1 MTVTNKTSVIVSALL
16 TLCIHKAVL
25 AQSSTSNNW
34 RGSDRAL
41 LQVCFDKLDSE
52 PPKTL
57 GATVV
62 SESTLVGQTLVL
74 VGYTSKRRPIY
85 QGSLM
90 HPSDFQSVLV
100 TLPGIQS
107 VVKVE
112 KPTSFETYID
122 TWKFVPSDAC
132 FSNTSF
138 AFKMLHDGR
147 PSPDVSCPDLGISV
161 LLKVASSSEHAL
173 DMRDARERGPKEFNG
188 RGSCRE
194 PAYPQR
200 KEK

>member
-1 MTVTNKTSVIVSALL
+1 MTNNTSLIACILL
-16 TLCIHKAVL
+16 TLCLHDAVL
-25 AQSSTSNNW
+25 AQSSTSTSW
-34 RGSDRAL
+34 RPSDRAL

-52 PPKTL
+52 PPKIL
-57 GATVV
+57 GVTVV
-62 SESTLVGQTLVL
+62 SESSLVGQTLAL
-74 VGYTSKRRPIY
+74 VGYTSTKRPIY

-90 HPSDFQSVLV
+90 HPSDFQSALV
-100 TLPGIQS
+100 KLPGIQS

-112 KPTSFETYID
+112 KPASFETYID
-122 TWKFVPSDAC
+122 VWKFVPSNAC

-147 PSPDVSCPDLGISV
+147 PSPDVSCPDLGIST
-161 LLKVASSSEHAL
+161 LLKVASSSENAL

-188 RGSCRE
+188 RGGCRE

-200 KEK
+200 KEN

>member
-1 MTVTNKTSVIVSALL
+1 MAVTNKTSVIVSVLL
-16 TLCIHKAVL
+16 TLCVHKAVL
-25 AQSSTSNNW
+25 AQSSTSTNW
-34 RGSDRAL
+34 RESDRAL

-57 GATVV
+57 GVTVV
-62 SESTLVGQTLVL
+62 SESTLVGQTLML
-74 VGYTSKRRPIY
+74 VGYTITKRPIY

-90 HPSDFQSVLV
+90 HPSDFQSALI

-122 TWKFVPSDAC
+122 VWKFVPSNAC
-132 FSNTSF
+132 FSDRSI
-138 AFKMLHDGR
+138 AFRMLGNGQ
-147 PSPDVSCPDLGISV
+147 PSPDITCPDLGINTT
-161 LLKVASSSEHAL
+161 LKVASSSENAL
-173 DMRDARERGPKEFNG
+173 VIRDTRERGPKEFNNR
-188 RGSCRE
+188 RGCRE

-200 KEK
+200 EEN